1 MSESYGAV
9 VRRLGQAQKSNKGA
23 PAYSRFVNRPLG
35 RRFAAVAY
43 LAKLRPNQVTALSA
57 VCTFSG
63 IAVMFFVP
71 QTVLV
76 GVVISV
82 LLVVGYALDAAD
94 GQLARLTGGG
104 SSAGEWLDHMVDS
117 FKVCLL
123 HLTILAVWSRAEDRL
138 WLLVPFCFAVVANV
152 SFFAQLLNEQLR
164 RAHYRTAQKRA
175 PVESSGM
182 MRSLAAIP
190 TDYGFLC
197 LIFVLWG
204 FGVGFKVAYTVAAL
218 GSAGYLL
225 LALFKWHGDMRRLD
239 RGASA

>member
-9 VRRLGQAQKSNKGA
+9 VHRLGQAQKSNKGA

-35 RRFAAVAY
+35 RRCAAAAY
-43 LAKLRPNQVTALSA
+43 LMGLGPNHVTALSA

-63 IAVMFFVP
+63 IAVMFFAP
-71 QTVLV
+71 QTVLA
-76 GVVISV
+76 GMLIAA
-82 LLVVGYALDAAD
+82 LLVAGYALDAAD

-123 HLTILAVWSRAEDRL
+123 HLTILAVWSRTEDRL
-138 WLLVPFCFAVVANV
+138 LLLVPFWFAVVANV

-164 RAHYRTAQKRA
+164 RAHYRAEEKKPPA
-175 PVESSGM
+175 ESSGLV
-182 MRSLAAIP
+182 RSLAAIP

-197 LIFVLWG
+197 LIFVVWG
-204 FGVGFKVAYTVAAL
+204 LGVVFTVAYTVAAL

-239 RGASA
+239 QGA